1 MDLTNVVAVYFQDAQ
16 MQIFAANELYGVYID
31 PVQVPARRHHLL
43 MMVLVN
49 VRVQRLP
56 VHETV
61 PRVVY
66 AVVHDKE
73 YGQG

>member
-1 MDLTNVVAVYFQDAQ
+1 MDLTDVVAVYFQDAQ
-16 MQIFAANELYGVYID
+16 MQIFAANELDGVHVD
-31 PVQVPARRHHLL
+31 PVQVPPRRHHLL
-43 MMVLVN
+43 MMMFVN
-49 VRVQRLP
+49 VRVQGLP